1 MAKKKRAFVKYTN
14 KGKIIP
20 GSLIVGT
27 SGGYPKDGLY
37 EEVTPN
43 LCCEL
48 LQPQCF
54 KTILQGLFDSIPIDD
69 RAPLETLNSILTT
82 VNLPLSLDNLGYT
95 TTCCTCSSCS
105 TISSFGTITMASV
118 ENFLKFYEAIVRS
131 GDGSSLCCLGALA
144 SIETFMKMQEAIN
157 SSPGPSA
164 LCCPNALAS
173 IETYLKFNEPRN
185 YSSGSETPICGC
197 NTVFSGIET
206 YLKYYEATNGAT
218 ENSAVASCPCNDVI
232 SSYERYV
239 FYCGGLGIPATL
251 PEPITPLDYVSYG
264 SPTCG
269 LTPTQQSCILSL
281 EAIIGS
287 GNLQDRLG
295 RGFFDAPGQSTTYLS
310 CQLQDILSYYP
321 VGPDQND
328 ALNLL
333 QVKGVVHETDVASQ
347 NAGQKLLAFLDKGIR
362 IERILDKGVIQS
374 GLFNQHD
381 AFYKLNLLYS
391 AVGAANIEDVVM
403 RILDKGL
410 LEYGNSTDGS
420 AFFTAIEILA
430 ARPDMTES
438 LMMDFIAYLL
448 DTGLVMTFGPDCK
461 VSITNTE
468 NYVGYWSA
476 LNCNTGNGYTDFTTG
491 VVDWGR
497 LGTGTDGDYLVDY
510 SSEPA
515 TMYGEG
521 TNTSRYTV
529 TSFLTCYCNDG
540 SHDTDGFGNQYPYIY
555 WNSPATFTGTDPD
568 AYFRIIINGVIVF
581 ESVAGVVTVPAVTYY
596 FPLVPVD
603 TCLNYQVTIESYAGE
618 NGATFGYDF
627 SFGYD

>member
-1 MAKKKRAFVKYTN
+1 MAKKKRAFVKYTK

-43 LCCEL
+43 LCCET
-48 LQPQCF
+48 PQCF

-69 RAPLETLNSILTT
+69 PNPLDTLRNILFTT
-82 VNLPLSLDNLGYT
+82 NLPASLDNIGYT

-105 TISSFGTITMASV
+105 TISSFGTINMASV
-118 ENFLKFYEAIVRS
+118 ETFLKFYEGIVRS
-131 GDGSSLCCLGALA
+131 GDASSLCCLGAL
-144 SIETFMKMQEAIN
+144 SSVETFLKFQEAIN
-157 SSPGPSA
+157 SFSGPSA
-164 LCCPNALAS
+164 LCCPNVLAS
-173 IETYLKFNEPRN
+173 IETYLKFSEART
-185 YSSGSETPICGC
+185 YSGSETPICGC
-197 NTVFSGIET
+197 NTVFGNVPQ
-206 YLKYYEATNGAT
+206 YFKYWEATNRAT
-218 ENSAVASCPCNDVI
+218 INSAVASCPCNDVI

-239 FYCGGLGIPATL
+239 YYCSVLGVPATL
-251 PEPITPLDYVSYG
+251 PEPITPLNYVSYG

-269 LTPTQQSCILSL
+269 LTPTQQSCVLAL
-281 EAIIGS
+281 EAILGTEC
-287 GNLQDRLG
+287 LQARLDYG
-295 RGFFDAPGQSTTYLS
+295 IIDVPGQSNTYLS
-310 CQLQDILSYYP
+310 CQLQDIFSSSSD
-321 VGPDQND
+321 PDKCEVLQN
-328 ALNLL
+328 L
-333 QVKGVVHETDVASQ
+333 QDKGVVHETDAASQ
-347 NAGQKLLAFLDKGIR
+347 NAGEKLITFLDKGIDIDR
-362 IERILDKGVIQS
+362 RLDKGTVQS

-381 AFYKLNLLYS
+381 AFYKLNVLYS
-391 AVGAANIEDVVM
+391 AVGAANINMVVD

-430 ARPDMTES
+430 ARPDMTET
-438 LMMDFIAYLL
+438 LMMDFIDYLL
-448 DTGLVMTFGPDCK
+448 DRSLVMTFGPDCK
-461 VSITNTE
+461 VSITCTE
-468 NYVGYWSA
+468 HYLQVWTA
-476 LNCNTGNGYTDFTTG
+476 LNCTTSNGYTDFTTG
-491 VVDWGR
+491 IIDWSR
-497 LGTGTDGDYLVDY
+497 FGTDTDGDYLVDY

-555 WNSPATFTGTDPD
+555 WNSTPAFTGTDPD

-581 ESVAGVVTVPAVTYY
+581 ESVAGVVTVAPVSYY

-618 NGATFGYDF
+618 TGATFGYDF

>member
-144 SIETFMKMQEAIN
+144 SIETYLKMQESIN
-157 SSPGPSA
+157 SSSGPSA
-164 LCCPNALAS
+164 LCCPNALAR
-173 IETYLKFNEPRN
+173 IETYLKFNEARN

-206 YLKYYEATNGAT
+206 YLKYWEATNGAT
-218 ENSAVASCPCNDVI
+218 DNSAVASCPCNDVI

-239 FYCGGLGIPATL
+239 IYCSALEIPATL

-269 LTPTQQSCILSL
+269 LTPTQQSCVLAL
-281 EAIIGS
+281 EATIGTEC
-287 GNLQDRLG
+287 LQDRLNTG
-295 RGFFDAPGQSTTYLS
+295 IIDVPGQSNTYLS
-310 CQLQDILSYYP
+310 CQLQDILASSAQ
-321 VGPDQND
+321 PDKCKVLQN
-328 ALNLL
+328 L
-333 QVKGVVHETDVASQ
+333 QDRGVVHETDAASQ
-347 NAGQKLLAFLDKGIR
+347 NAGEKLLAFLDKGID
-362 IERILDKGVIQS
+362 ILPILDKGVIQS

-391 AVGAANIEDVVM
+391 AVGASNIQGVVLS
-403 RILDKGL
+403 ILDRGL

-438 LMMDFIAYLL
+438 LMMDFIDYLL
-448 DTGLVMTFGPDCK
+448 SRGLVMTFGPDCK
-461 VSITNTE
+461 VSITTTND
-468 NYVGYWSA
+468 YVKHWNE
-476 LNCNTGNGYTDFTTG
+476 LNCNTDTGGYTDFTD
-491 VVDWGR
+491 VVDWNR
-497 LGTGTDGDYLVDY
+497 FGTNTDGDYSVDY